1 MTMTMKA
8 ILIEQLGGS
17 EVMQL
22 TDQPIPTPAPKQVRV
37 KVEAVGLNYSD
48 IMIREGRYL
57 QRTELPQILG
67 REFAGVIDAVGEDVV
82 GLTVGMRVYGTV
94 GQGAL
99 AEYVCADYRGL
110 LPVPY
115 GLTSD
120 MAVALIVQGVTALHC
135 LTDHG
140 HLKSGETVLIH
151 AAAGGVGTLA
161 IQMAKAM
168 GARVIGTA
176 SSEAKCQLIREL
188 GAEAINYS
196 EGDWVAELMR
206 LTDGKGADLIL
217 ESVGGEVFLR
227 SYREALSTFGR
238 IIVLGIANGQPV
250 DISTSEILKRNKPI
264 IGYFL
269 AVYFEKAPRLLTEA
283 IARLLSLVQDGTVKP
298 IIGATFPLEQ
308 AAAAFD
314 HMQGRESVGKVVI
327 KP

>member
-1 MTMTMKA
+1 MKA
-8 ILIEQLGGS
+8 IWIEELGGS

-22 TDQPIPTPAPKQVRV
+22 TDQPIPEPTAKQVRV
-37 KVEAVGLNYSD
+37 KIEAVGLNYSD

-57 QRTELPQILG
+57 QRTVLPQILG
-67 REFAGVIDAVGEDVV
+67 REFAGVIESAGAEVK
-82 GLTVGMRVYGTV
+82 GLSVGMRVYGTV
-94 GQGAL
+94 NQGAL

-110 LPVPY
+110 LPVPESM
-115 GLTSD
+115 TSD
-120 MAVALIVQGVTALHC
+120 MAVALIVQGVSALHC

-140 HLKSGETVLIH
+140 HLKAGETVLIH

-196 EGDWVAELMR
+196 KGDWVAELMT
-206 LTDGKGADLIL
+206 LTEGKGADLII
-217 ESVGGEVFLR
+217 ESVGGDVFLR

-238 IIVLGIANGQPV
+238 IVVLGIASGEVVQ
-250 DISTSEILKRNKPI
+250 ISTNEILKRNKPI

-269 AVYFEKAPRLLTEA
+269 AVYFEKAPHLVAEAIGRLLE
-283 IARLLSLVQDGTVKP
+283 LVKNGTVKP
-298 IIGATFPLEQ
+298 IIGATFPLEKS
-308 AAAAFD
+308 AEAFD
-314 HMQGRESVGKVVI
+314 HMQGRGSTGKVVI

>member
-1 MTMTMKA
+1 MKA
-8 ILIEQLGGS
+8 IRIEQLGGS
-17 EVMQL
+17 DVMQVV
-22 TDQPIPTPAPKQVRV
+22 DIPTPEPKPKQVLV
-37 KVEAVGLNYSD
+37 KIEAVGLNYSD

-67 REFAGVIDAVGEDVV
+67 REFAGVIEAVGSEVS
-82 GLTVGMRVYGTV
+82 GFAVGMRVYGTV

-110 LPVPY
+110 LPIPD
-115 GLTSD
+115 GMSSEL
-120 MAVALIVQGVTALHC
+120 AVSLIVQGLTALHC
-135 LTDHG
+135 LNEHG
-140 HLKSGETVLIH
+140 NLKAGETVLIH

-168 GARVIGTA
+168 GAKVIGTA
-176 SSEAKCQLIREL
+176 SSEAKCQLIRDL

-196 EGDWVAELMR
+196 EGDWVAEVMR
-206 LTDGKGADLIL
+206 LTDGNGADLIL

-238 IIVLGIANGQPV
+238 IIVLGIAGGQPV
-250 DISTSEILKRNKPI
+250 EVSTAEILKRNKPI

-269 AVYFEKAPRLLTEA
+269 SVYFEKAPH
-283 IARLLSLVQDGTVKP
+283 LVGEGILKLMGMVLDGALKP
-298 IIGATFPLEQ
+298 VIGATYPLGE

-314 HMQGRESVGKVVI
+314 HMQGRASIGKVVI

>member
-1 MTMTMKA
+1 MSMKT
-8 ILIEQLGGS
+8 IWIEKLGGS
-17 EVMQL
+17 EVMQVI
-22 TDQPIPTPAPKQVRV
+22 DQPIPDPTPKQVRV
-37 KVEAVGLNYSD
+37 KVETVGLNYSD

-67 REFAGVIDAVGEDVV
+67 REFAGVIDSLGAEVE
-82 GLTVGMRVYGTV
+82 GLAVGMRVYGTV

-110 LPVPY
+110 MPIPDA
-115 GLTSD
+115 LTSD
-120 MAVALIVQGVTALHC
+120 MAVALIIQGVTALHC
-135 LTDHG
+135 LNEHG
-140 HLKSGETVLIH
+140 NLKAGETVLIH

-176 SSEAKCQLIREL
+176 SSESKCQLIRDL
-188 GAEAINYS
+188 GGEAINYS
-196 EGDWVAELMR
+196 EGDWVAELMA
-206 LTDGKGADLIL
+206 LTGGNGADLII
-217 ESVGGEVFLR
+217 ESVGGDVFMR

-238 IIVLGIANGQPV
+238 IVVLGIANGQPV
-250 DISTSEILKRNKPI
+250 DISTSEILKRNKAI

-269 AVYFEKAPRLLTEA
+269 SVYFEKAPHLVAEAIGRLLE
-283 IARLLSLVQDGTVKP
+283 LVQNGTMKP
-298 IIGATFPLEQ
+298 IIGATYPLTE

-314 HMQGRESVGKVVI
+314 HMQGRNSVGKVII

>member
-1 MTMTMKA
+1 MTTMKA
-8 ILIEQLGGS
+8 ILIDQLGAS
-17 EVMQL
+17 DVMQY
-22 TDQPIPTPAPKQVRV
+22 TDQPMPQPTAKQVRV

-67 REFAGVIDAVGEDVV
+67 REFAGVIESVGAEVS
-82 GLTVGMRVYGTV
+82 GYQPGMRVYGTV
-94 GQGAL
+94 GAGAL

-110 LPVPY
+110 LPVPD
-115 GLTSD
+115 GLTSE
-120 MAVALIVQGVTALHC
+120 MAVSLIIQGLTALHC

-140 HLKSGETVLIH
+140 GLKAGETVLIQ

-161 IQMAKAM
+161 IQMAKSM

-176 SSEAKCQLIREL
+176 SSEAKCQLIRDL
-188 GAEAINYS
+188 GGEAINYS
-196 EGDWVAELMR
+196 EGDWVSELMK

-217 ESVGGEVFLR
+217 ESVGGDVFLR

-238 IIVLGIANGQPV
+238 IVVLGIANGQPV
-250 DISTSEILKRNKPI
+250 EISTSEILKRNKPI

-269 AVYFEKAPRLLTEA
+269 SVYFEKAPQRLAESIGRLLGM
-283 IARLLSLVQDGTVKP
+283 VQDGTIKP
-298 IIGATFPLEQ
+298 IIGASYPLSE

-314 HMQGRESVGKVVI
+314 HMQGRGSVGKVVI

>member
-1 MTMTMKA
+1 MKA

-17 EVMQL
+17 EVMQVVE
-22 TDQPIPTPAPKQVRV
+22 QPIPPLKPKQVRV

-57 QRTELPQILG
+57 QRTELPQVLG
-67 REFAGVIDAVGEDVV
+67 REFAGVIEEAGAEVSGFVP
-82 GLTVGMRVYGTV
+82 GMRVYGTV

-99 AEYVCADYRGL
+99 AEYVCADYRSL
-110 LPVPY
+110 LPLPD
-115 GLTSD
+115 GLSSEV
-120 MAVALIVQGVTALHC
+120 AVSLVVQGLTALHC
-135 LTDHG
+135 LNEHG
-140 HLKSGETVLIH
+140 QLKAGETVLIH

-161 IQMAKAM
+161 IQMAKAL

-176 SSEAKCQLIREL
+176 SSEAKCALIREL

-196 EGDWVAELMR
+196 SGDWVAELMA
-206 LTDGKGADLIL
+206 LTDGRGADLIL

-238 IIVLGIANGQPV
+238 IVVLGIANGQPV
-250 DISTSEILKRNKPI
+250 EVSTSEILKRNKPI

-269 AVYFEKAPRLLTEA
+269 AVYFEKAPHRIVEGIGQLMALLQA
-283 IARLLSLVQDGTVKP
+283 GTIKP
-298 IIGATFPLEQ
+298 IIGATYPLAE

-314 HMQGRESVGKVVI
+314 HMQNRASVGKVII

>member
-1 MTMTMKA
+1 MKA
-8 ILIEQLGGS
+8 IWIDQLGGA

-22 TDQPIPTPAPKQVRV
+22 TDQPIPEPTPKQVRV
-37 KVEAVGLNYSD
+37 KIEAIGLNYSD

-57 QRTELPQILG
+57 QRTALPQILG
-67 REFAGVIDAVGEDVV
+67 REFAGVIESVGAEVN
-82 GLTVGMRVYGTV
+82 GLSVGMRVYGTV
-94 GQGAL
+94 NQGAL

-110 LPVPY
+110 LPVPE

-135 LTDHG
+135 LNEHG
-140 HLKSGETVLIH
+140 NLKAGETVLIH

-196 EGDWVAELMR
+196 EGDWVTELMT
-206 LTDGKGADLIL
+206 LTEGKGADLII

-250 DISTSEILKRNKPI
+250 DISTSEILKRNKAI

-269 AVYFEKAPRLLTEA
+269 AVYFEKTPHLVVEAIGRLLA
-283 IARLLSLVQDGTVKP
+283 LVENGTVKP
-298 IIGATFPLEQ
+298 IIGATYPLNE

-314 HMQGRESVGKVVI
+314 HMQGRGSVGKVVI

>member
-1 MTMTMKA
+1 MTTMKA
-8 ILIEQLGGS
+8 IWINQLGGS

-22 TDQPIPTPAPKQVRV
+22 IDQPIPEPTSKQVRV
-37 KVEAVGLNYSD
+37 KVEAIGLNYSD

-57 QRTELPQILG
+57 QRTQLPQVLG
-67 REFAGVIDAVGEDVV
+67 REFAGVIDLVGAEVT

-94 GQGAL
+94 NQGAL

-110 LPVPY
+110 LPLAD

-135 LTDHG
+135 LNEHG
-140 HLKSGETVLIH
+140 NLKAGETVLIH

-176 SSEAKCQLIREL
+176 SSDSKCQLIRDL
-188 GAEAINYS
+188 GGEAINYS
-196 EGDWVAELMR
+196 EGDWVAEVMK
-206 LTDGKGADLIL
+206 LTDGKGADLII

-238 IIVLGIANGQPV
+238 IIVLGIANGEPV
-250 DISTSEILKRNKPI
+250 QIGTNEILKRNKAI

-269 AVYFEKAPRLLTEA
+269 AVYFEKAPHLVVEA
-283 IARLLSLVQDGTVKP
+283 IGRVLELVNNGTIKP
-298 IIGATFPLEQ
+298 IIGATYALTDSV
-308 AAAAFD
+308 AAFD
-314 HMQGRESVGKVVI
+314 HMQGRGSVGKVVI

>member
-1 MTMTMKA
+1 MKT
-8 ILIEQLGGS
+8 IWIEKLGGS
-17 EVMQL
+17 EVMQVI
-22 TDQPIPTPAPKQVRV
+22 DQPIPDPTPKQVRV
-37 KVEAVGLNYSD
+37 KVETVGLNYSD

-67 REFAGVIDAVGEDVV
+67 REFAGVIDSLGAEVE
-82 GLTVGMRVYGTV
+82 GLAVGMRVYGTV

-110 LPVPY
+110 MPIPDA
-115 GLTSD
+115 LTSD
-120 MAVALIVQGVTALHC
+120 MAVALIIQGVTALHC
-135 LTDHG
+135 LNEHG
-140 HLKSGETVLIH
+140 NLKAGETVLIH

-176 SSEAKCQLIREL
+176 SSESKCQLIRDL
-188 GAEAINYS
+188 GGEAINYS
-196 EGDWVAELMR
+196 EGDWVAELMA
-206 LTDGKGADLIL
+206 LTGGNGADLII
-217 ESVGGEVFLR
+217 ESVGGDVFMR

-238 IIVLGIANGQPV
+238 IVVLGIANGQPV
-250 DISTSEILKRNKPI
+250 DISTSEILKRNKAI

-269 AVYFEKAPRLLTEA
+269 SVYFEKAPHLVAEAIGRLLE
-283 IARLLSLVQDGTVKP
+283 LVQNGTMKP
-298 IIGATFPLEQ
+298 IIGATYPLTE

-314 HMQGRESVGKVVI
+314 HMQGRNSVGKVII

>member
-1 MTMTMKA
+1 
-8 ILIEQLGGS
+8 L
-17 EVMQL
+17 
-22 TDQPIPTPAPKQVRV
+22 V
-37 KVEAVGLNYSD
+37 KIEAVGLNYSD

-67 REFAGVIDAVGEDVV
+67 REFAGVIEAVGSEVS
-82 GLTVGMRVYGTV
+82 GFAVGMRVYGTV

-110 LPVPY
+110 LPIPD
-115 GLTSD
+115 GMSSEL
-120 MAVALIVQGVTALHC
+120 AVSLIVQGLTALHC
-135 LTDHG
+135 LNEHG
-140 HLKSGETVLIH
+140 NLKAGETVLIH

-168 GARVIGTA
+168 GAKVIGTA
-176 SSEAKCQLIREL
+176 SSEAKCQLIRDL

-196 EGDWVAELMR
+196 EGDWVAEVMR
-206 LTDGKGADLIL
+206 LTDGNGADLIL

-238 IIVLGIANGQPV
+238 IIVLGIAGGQPV
-250 DISTSEILKRNKPI
+250 EVSTAEILKRNKPI

-269 AVYFEKAPRLLTEA
+269 SVYFEKAPH
-283 IARLLSLVQDGTVKP
+283 LVGEGILKLMGMVLDGALKP
-298 IIGATFPLEQ
+298 VIGATYPLGE

-314 HMQGRESVGKVVI
+314 HMQGRASIGKVVI

>member
-1 MTMTMKA
+1 MTMKA
-8 ILIEQLGGS
+8 IWIEQLGGS

-22 TDQPIPTPAPKQVRV
+22 TEKPIPDPKPKQVRV
-37 KVEAVGLNYSD
+37 KIEAVGLNYSD

-67 REFAGVIDAVGEDVV
+67 REFAGIIEAIGSEVT
-82 GLTVGMRVYGTV
+82 GLSVGMRVYATAN
-94 GQGAL
+94 QGAL
-99 AEYVCADYRGL
+99 AEYICMDYRGV
-110 LPVPY
+110 LPVPD

-140 HLKSGETVLIH
+140 HLKAGETVLIH

-176 SSEAKCQLIREL
+176 SSESKCQLIRDL
-188 GAEAINYS
+188 GAEAINYT
-196 EGDWVAELMR
+196 EGDWVAEVMK

-217 ESVGGEVFLR
+217 ESVGGDVFWR
-227 SYREALSTFGR
+227 SYREALSLFGR
-238 IIVLGIANGQPV
+238 LVVLGIASNEVVQV
-250 DISTSEILKRNKPI
+250 STSEILKRNKPI

-269 AVYFEKAPRLLTEA
+269 AVYFEKAPHLVVEA
-283 IARLLSLVQDGTVKP
+283 IGRLMELVNNGTVKP
-298 IIGATFPLEQ
+298 VIGATFPLEQ

-314 HMQGRESVGKVVI
+314 HMQGRGSVGKVVI